1 MLPYALTLLSGA
13 SLTFAYAPFHLW
25 PITFLAV
32 AVAVYQLARGTG
44 GFLTGWL
51 FGFGWFGAGISW
63 VHVSIADYGGL
74 PLIASIGLMALL
86 SAYLAIYSALAF
98 WAVKKY
104 FTPALWPLALPFFWF
119 IGEWLR
125 SWVLTGFPWLS
136 LGYSQI
142 ESPLSGWIPII
153 GETGVTSLIVL
164 LATVLAVYQLKFHW
178 MRIALIYTVVFLSGY
193 VASHYQWVKL
203 EKTIQVSMVQG
214 NIPQSLRWTPEQ
226 DRPTMKKYRKLT
238 EPLWESDLILWPEAA
253 IPKLEPLA
261 VDYLIN
267 LDKVTAKKNTSLVT
281 GIVNYNHETKAAWN
295 SIIVLGKKEAESQQ
309 GNYHYFHPN
318 RYAKHHLLP
327 IGEFV
332 PFEDWLRNLA
342 PLFDLPMSSFSRGD
356 YIQTNLVANGLRLAP
371 ALCFEIAF
379 PRQVLANVHND
390 TDLIVTVSND
400 AWFGRS
406 HGPAQHLQIAQM
418 RALETGK
425 SVIRATNN
433 GITAFIDPFGRVTS
447 QLPQF
452 EAGSLTAPVAV
463 TRGQTPY
470 RFWGDLAALAI
481 VSILFAVAVL
491 VRRRVYNGL
500 K

>member
-1 MLPYALTLLSGA
+1 MLPHALTLLSGA
-13 SLTFAYAPFHLW
+13 SLTFAFAPFDLW
-25 PITFLAV
+25 PVTFLAV
-32 AVAVYQLARGTG
+32 ATAIYQLARSNR

-74 PLIASIGLMALL
+74 PLFASIALMALL
-86 SAYLAIYSALAF
+86 SAYLALYPALAF
-98 WAVKKY
+98 WLTKRY
-104 FTPALWPLALPFFWF
+104 FTAKLWPLALPFFWF
-119 IGEWLR
+119 IAEWLR

-142 ESPLSGWIPII
+142 NSPLSGWVPVI
-153 GETGVTSLIVL
+153 GETGVTSLIIL
-164 LATVLAVYQLKFHW
+164 LSSVLAVSHLKLHW
-178 MRIALIYTVVFLSGY
+178 LRLSLIYSVVLLSGY
-193 VASHYQWVKL
+193 IAGNFPWVTLDKHVQVA
-203 EKTIQVSMVQG
+203 MVQG

-226 DRPTMKKYRKLT
+226 DRPTMRKYRKLT

-261 VDYLIN
+261 LDFLAD
-267 LDKVTAKKNTSLVT
+267 LDKVASKRNTGLVT
-281 GIVNYNHETKAAWN
+281 GIVNYNHETKEAWN
-295 SIIVLGKKEAESQQ
+295 NIIVLGKKEADAQH
-309 GNYHYFHPN
+309 GHYRYSHAN

-332 PFEDWLRNLA
+332 PFESWLRQLA
-342 PLFDLPMSSFSRGD
+342 PLFNLPMSSFSRGD
-356 YIQTNLVANGLRLAP
+356 FQQTNLLANGLRLAP

-390 TDLIVTVSND
+390 TDMIVTVSND

-433 GITAFIDPFGRVTS
+433 GITAFIDPFGNITS
-447 QLPQF
+447 RLPQF
-452 EAGSLTAPVAV
+452 EAGSITSPVAI

-470 RFWGDLAALAI
+470 RFWGDFAALSI
-481 VSILFAVAVL
+481 VSMLLLLAI
-491 VRRRVYNGL
+491 RVKNVFS
-500 K
+500 KAS

>member
-1 MLPYALTLLSGA
+1 MLSHALTLLSGA
-13 SLTFAYAPFHLW
+13 SLTFAFAPFHLW
-25 PITFLAV
+25 PISFLAV
-32 AVAVYQLARGTG
+32 AVAVYQLIRSEK

-86 SAYLAIYSALAF
+86 SAYLALYSGLAF
-98 WAVKKY
+98 WLTKKY
-104 FTPALWPLALPFFWF
+104 FTPKLWPLTLPFFWF

-136 LGYSQI
+136 LGYSQL
-142 ESPLSGWIPII
+142 ESPLNGWIPVL
-153 GETGVTSLIVL
+153 GETGVTALLVL
-164 LATVLAVYQLKFHW
+164 LATALAVYPLKTNW
-178 MRIALIYTVVFLSGY
+178 MRISLVYAVIFLSGY
-193 VASHYQWVKL
+193 IASNYHWVTV
-203 EKTIQVSMVQG
+203 EKTVQVSMVQG
-214 NIPQSLRWTPEQ
+214 NIAQSLRWTPEQ

-261 VDYLIN
+261 IDYLAN
-267 LDKVTAKKNTSLVT
+267 LDKVAAKYNTSLVT
-281 GIVNYNHETKAAWN
+281 GIVNYNHESKAAWN
-295 SIIVLGKKEAESQQ
+295 NIIVLGKKEADSHRGQ
-309 GNYHYFHPN
+309 YYYSHLN

-332 PFEDWLRNLA
+332 PFEDWLRHVA
-342 PLFDLPMSSFSRGD
+342 PLFNLPMSSFSRGD
-356 YIQTNLVANGLRLAP
+356 FQQPNLIANGLKLAP

-379 PRQVLANVHND
+379 PRQVLANIHAD

-433 GITAFIDPFGRVTS
+433 GITAFVDPFGVITS
-447 QLPQF
+447 RLPQF
-452 EAGSLTAPVAV
+452 EAGSLTSPVAI

-470 RFWGDLAALAI
+470 RFWGDFAALTW
-481 VSILFAVAVL
+481 VTLLFGFAV
-491 VRRRVYNGL
+491 YM
-500 K
+500 KKEKIIS

>member
-1 MLPYALTLLSGA
+1 MLPHALTLLSGA
-13 SLTFAYAPFHLW
+13 SLTFAFAPFHLW
-25 PITFLAV
+25 PVTFLAV
-32 AVAVYQLARGTG
+32 AIAVYQLARSKN

-74 PLIASIGLMALL
+74 PLLASIGLMALL
-86 SAYLAIYSALAF
+86 SAYLAMYAAMSF
-98 WAVKKY
+98 WLTKKY
-104 FTPALWPLALPFFWF
+104 FQPMLWPLALPFFWF

-136 LGYSQI
+136 LGYSQLQ
-142 ESPLSGWIPII
+142 SPISGWIPVI
-153 GETGVTSLIVL
+153 GETGVTALIIL
-164 LATVLAVYQLKFHW
+164 LSTTLAVYQFKLHW
-178 MRIALIYTVVFLSGY
+178 LRICIIYTVVFLSGY
-193 VASHYQWVKL
+193 IASNYQWVNL
-203 EKTIQVSMVQG
+203 DKTVQVSMVQG
-214 NIPQSLRWTPEQ
+214 NIAQSLRWTPEQ

-261 VDYLIN
+261 IDYLVN
-267 LDKVTAKKNTSLVT
+267 LDKVAAKHNTSVVT

-295 SIIVLGKKEAESQQ
+295 SMIVLGKKEEDAQQ
-309 GNYHYFHPN
+309 GNYSYFHPN

-332 PFEDWLRNLA
+332 PFEEWLRNVA

-356 YIQTNLVANGLRLAP
+356 FQQANLVANGLKLAP

-379 PRQVLANVHND
+379 PRQVLANVQSD
-390 TDLIVTVSND
+390 TDIIVTVSND

-433 GITAFIDPFGRVTS
+433 GITAFINPFGEVTS
-447 QLPQF
+447 RLPQF
-452 EAGSLTAPVAV
+452 EAGSLTSPVAV

-470 RFWGDLAALAI
+470 RFWGDLAPFTLVITLFGWALY
-481 VSILFAVAVL
+481 LRKG
-491 VRRRVYNGL
+491 RR
-500 K
+500 